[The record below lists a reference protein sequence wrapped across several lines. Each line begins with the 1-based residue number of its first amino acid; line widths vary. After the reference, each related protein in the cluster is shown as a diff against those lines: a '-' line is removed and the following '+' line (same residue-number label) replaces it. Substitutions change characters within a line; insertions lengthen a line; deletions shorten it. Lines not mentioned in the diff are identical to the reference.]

1 MKFREFVYK
10 DLEQLIDLI
19 KGSFPKIS
27 FNIEKCKDKLDKL
40 LKGNKY
46 KIFIAKTNKTI
57 VACIIAYLHT
67 DPFDDD
73 FATLWYLA
81 VKEEYQ
87 NQNLGTKIYNY
98 ALNYIKN
105 LNIKYVYSTTSIDN
119 IKSQRIAEKNGM
131 IKGFSFKCIYNE

>member
-1 MKFREFVYK
+1 M
-10 DLEQLIDLI
+10 
-19 KGSFPKIS
+19 
-27 FNIEKCKDKLDKL
+27 
-40 LKGNKY
+40 
-46 KIFIAKTNKTI
+46 
-57 VACIIAYLHT
+57 HT

-73 FATLWYLA
+73 FTTLWYLA

-131 IKGFSFKCIYNE
+131 IKEFSFKCIYNE

>member
-1 MKFREFVYK
+1 MKFREFVYE
-10 DLEQLIDLI
+10 DLEQLITLI
-19 KGSFPKIS
+19 KVSFPEIN
-27 FNIEKCKDKLDKL
+27 FNIEKCKDKLNKI
-40 LKGNKY
+40 LKDNKY
-46 KIFIAKTNKTI
+46 KIFVDEINKTI

-87 NQNLGTKIYNY
+87 NLGTKIYNY

-119 IKSQRIAEKNGM
+119 IKSQKIAKKME
-131 IKGFSFKCIYNE
+131 